1 MARIVV
7 SVVSLGALLF
17 WLIFSYVPASIFSLP
32 TVAYGNEQV
41 VRVFGLLLAVGLI
54 GFVAIQGWLVN
65 ASARMFR
72 SEGELQ
78 REEIRGEFAMR
89 RSSEVFWTLIP
100 LLMTGGLALL
110 CYPTWKWLF
119 AG

>member
-7 SVVSLGALLF
+7 SVLSLGALLF
-17 WLIFSYVPASIFSLP
+17 WLIFSYVPASSFALP
-32 TVAYGNEQV
+32 TISYGNEQV
-41 VRVFGLLLAVGLI
+41 VRLFGVLLAVGLI

-89 RSSEVFWTLIP
+89 RGSEVLWTLIP
-100 LLMTGGLALL
+100 LLMTVVLAAL

>member
-17 WLIFSYVPASIFSLP
+17 WLVFSYVPASTFSLP
-32 TVAYGNEQV
+32 TISYENEQV
-41 VRVFGLLLAVGLI
+41 VRIFGLLLAAGLI

-65 ASARMFR
+65 VSARMFR
-72 SEGELQ
+72 SEGELR

-89 RSSEVFWTLIP
+89 RGREVLWTLIP
-100 LLMTGGLALL
+100 LLMTVVLALL